1 VIILNEFTIIIAWT
15 FHLQV
20 NNAGI
25 NGFNTDDM
33 VEPIINWRELSQ
45 TYEMAENCII
55 TNYYGGKETT
65 EAFLP
70 LLQLSD
76 SPVIVN
82 VSSTAGLLK
91 VRK

>member
-1 VIILNEFTIIIAWT
+1 MNI
-15 FHLQV
+15 Q
-20 NNAGI
+20 
-25 NGFNTDDM
+25 
-33 VEPIINWRELSQ
+33 VEPTINWRELSQ

-91 VRK
+91 VRKRHNCVFFFLNSFEIE